1 MNTRA
6 WSTDGWDFVLAYA
19 EVDALAEE
27 FVDHRPTK
35 NPQPLRVVAQGRD
48 LVRFHDAGC
57 VVERGGSL
65 TSLEDLHDRPYRE
78 HVLLRDALREV
89 KSTPVRRSISASS
102 S

>member
-1 MNTRA
+1 LTI
-6 WSTDGWDFVLAYA
+6 VA
-19 EVDALAEE
+19 ELLLDEHA
-27 FVDHRPTK
+27 
-35 NPQPLRVVAQGRD
+35 RVEHGRGRD
-48 LVRFHDAGC
+48 LVRLHDAGC